1 MKTITGNQLNR
12 SGISNRF
19 SESTSFNS
27 KEALDILQY
36 SHFKNLKRL
45 FSEFDAYKSE
55 KYIKFVENMVSK
67 ALLYSDLDKDLL
79 QFNEVFHNIKDK
91 KLNFDEMYQLIN
103 PYFKLVDTFKGPH
116 KLAADH
122 NGYKVFLSALM
133 LYYINLIINKEV
145 KEYEVDQDDLSYLH
159 KLFLNLIGIPTEFR
173 HAQVES
179 PLPENIT
186 LIDIEEIIQAYT
198 DIIKSIE

>member
-45 FSEFDAYKSE
+45 FSEFEAYKSE
-55 KYIKFVENMVSK
+55 NYIKFVENMVSK

-91 KLNFDEMYQLIN
+91 KLNFDEMYQLTN
-103 PYFKLVDTFKGPH
+103 PYFKLIDTFKGPH

-159 KLFLNLIGIPTEFR
+159 KLFLNLIGIPTEFL

-186 LIDIEEIIQAYT
+186 LIDIEEAIQAYT
-198 DIIKSIE
+198 NIIKSIE